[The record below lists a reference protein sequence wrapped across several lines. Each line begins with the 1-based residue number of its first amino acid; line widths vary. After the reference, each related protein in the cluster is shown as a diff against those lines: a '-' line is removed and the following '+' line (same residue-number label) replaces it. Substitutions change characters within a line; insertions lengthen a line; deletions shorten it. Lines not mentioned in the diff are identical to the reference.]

1 MSPHDPD
8 EPARPASQQPHP
20 QQPPQPAEPGPWQ
33 PPGGQR
39 VQPAPPRI
47 PVQRASAQTPR
58 AAQTPPAAQPPPA
71 ARTVAAPT
79 PPAQTASTAQTFPAA
94 QTFPTAPTA
103 PAAQAAPAAGQARP
117 FVAQPPAAA
126 QPDATYTVPA
136 IVTPWQ
142 QHASTAAGAAAAA
155 PATSI
160 PAAAIPPAAIAPDD
174 GPPRGTVLQSQ
185 HALRDARRRALSH
198 RLTALHTGWHVVT
211 GETLRRMTGTLPGTG
226 LILGVDRQRQP
237 ILVRLFRPAPT
248 KVTLVGGVWAQ
259 RLLAFRALALGARVV
274 LITTDPG
281 AWQGFGELATGRS
294 DRVALWNN
302 PRPPVVPA
310 TAQQPALII
319 ADTGAYGGAPL
330 PEPRPWQTQLIVVR
344 QLGTD
349 NVRALQDC
357 DLVIMQRLAAPEA
370 SVAVQAMGLTGQST
384 QLLQLMGEDMFALL
398 DGDTRYVWLSPT
410 GVERQYN
417 GAPRR

>member
-1 MSPHDPD
+1 VSP
-8 EPARPASQQPHP
+8 AA
-20 QQPPQPAEPGPWQ
+20 PPQPPAQ
-33 PPGGQR
+33 PGGQR
-39 VQPAPPRI
+39 AQPGGQPAQARI
-47 PVQRASAQTPR
+47 PVQRASAQTQP
-58 AAQTPPAAQPPPA
+58 AGHAPPAAQT
-71 ARTVAAPT
+71 R
-79 PPAQTASTAQTFPAA
+79 PAQIPPAA
-94 QTFPTAPTA
+94 QTS
-103 PAAQAAPAAGQARP
+103 PAAGQGRP
-117 FVAQPPAAA
+117 FVVQPPAAT

-136 IVTPWQ
+136 IVAPWQ
-142 QHASTAAGAAAAA
+142 QQAGTAAGAAATAG
-155 PATSI
+155 
-160 PAAAIPPAAIAPDD
+160 AAAQSAAAAAAAAAARPAAIAPDD

-211 GETLRRMTGTLPGTG
+211 GETLRRMTATSPGTG

-319 ADTGAYGGAPL
+319 ADTGAYGAAPL

-344 QLGTD
+344 QLGAD

-370 SVAVQAMGLTGQST
+370 SVAVQAMGLTDQNT
-384 QLLQLMGEDMFALL
+384 QLLQMMGEDMLALL
-398 DGDTRYVWLSPT
+398 DGDTRYVWLTPT